1 MRSIEAD
8 GVRVQL
14 KAHALSAAMRKAIEI
29 VEQFREAAEA
39 GEDFVQRAGAAPLRE
54 RQARRVDEG
63 KACELART
71 LVDQQVDAILGHD
84 DVGFEEGA

>member
-1 MRSIEAD
+1 MRSIEAG

-39 GEDFVQRAGAAPLRE
+39 GEDFVQRAGAAPLWE
-54 RQARRVDEG
+54 RQARRVDGDAGAGHHAGERR
-63 KACELART
+63 ASC
-71 LVDQQVDAILGHD
+71 DQLLLGH
-84 DVGFEEGA
+84 VPYLP